1 MQTSAAKTHGEYY
14 ALQLQDIRWAKAS
27 KNSAG
32 DERVVR
38 MMQDLI
44 AAVCFLNLNR
54 ESANTY
60 EKVGEDIEYE
70 DGMVKD
76 LEAHRVLGAPNVQAA
91 LEQIVDALPVG
102 AKRPRRDVGQVLKEN
117 FDTAYNALHEAVRG
131 APIDIKDVESS
142 AQHAATGRSEYAFS
156 GTSLPSSGPP
166 AKHTERSPYAFE
178 GTSLPSGPPP
188 KHSKRS
194 EYGFEGTSLPGSS

>member
-1 MQTSAAKTHGEYY
+1 
-14 ALQLQDIRWAKAS
+14 
-27 KNSAG
+27 
-32 DERVVR
+32 

-44 AAVCFLNLNR
+44 AAICYLNLNR
-54 ESANTY
+54 ESASTY

-91 LEQIVDALPVG
+91 LEKIMATLPVG
-102 AKRPRRDVGQVLKEN
+102 ANRPGRDIGQVLKAN

-131 APIDIKDVESS
+131 APINIKEVENS
-142 AQHAATGRSEYAFS
+142 AQHGATGRSE
-156 GTSLPSSGPP
+156 
-166 AKHTERSPYAFE
+166 YAFE

-188 KHSKRS
+188 KQSKRS
-194 EYGFEGTSLPGSS
+194 EYAFEGTSLPGSG